1 MDCFHRKAVILT
13 LKNIT
18 AFELLGVTPK
28 NYM

>member
-13 LKNIT
+13 LKNTT

-28 NYM
+28 YYM